1 MALSPFLSAF
11 HYVPPSLAPAF
22 WSAAVLPAFIRS
34 GHRAGACGNRC
45 DWQGGRSCYHAPVV
59 SEVTNQFSLTCA
71 TSKGKRSSQKAM
83 PQLNLS
89 NITFLPGLVLDT
101 TSRADKQSGQFRGY
115 DVFHLPSSPG
125 VYFTFRMQFVAK
137 GGSILTLGTIE
148 ELVRNSS
155 LHMLTRP
162 ALDKLMRV
170 AQSQLLKPEYA
181 ECEMDHWHCENPPLA
196 RAIEAY
202 WESARRESALPNL
215 FALTALHEGG
225 GQ

>member
-1 MALSPFLSAF
+1 
-11 HYVPPSLAPAF
+11 
-22 WSAAVLPAFIRS
+22 
-34 GHRAGACGNRC
+34 
-45 DWQGGRSCYHAPVV
+45 
-59 SEVTNQFSLTCA
+59 
-71 TSKGKRSSQKAM
+71 M
-83 PQLNLS
+83 PHLNLS
-89 NITFLPGLVLDT
+89 SITFSPGLVLDT
-101 TSRADKQSGQFRGY
+101 TSRADRQSGQFRGY

-125 VYFTFRMQFVAK
+125 VYFTFRMQFVADENGMAKELLAK

-170 AQSQLLKPEYA
+170 VQSQLLKPEYA

-202 WESARRESALPNL
+202 WESARRVSTPQNPSAL
-215 FALTALHEGG
+215 AAHH
-225 GQ
+225 